1 MSIETQLTNYITH
14 DLLSDKGEVQLGP
27 SDNLL
32 LSGLID
38 SFGVMQLVQFI
49 EQQYSIKVKPAEVTL
64 KNFKTITAI
73 GTFIAAKTSAGEQVS
88 AS

>member
-1 MSIETQLTNYITH
+1 MSIETQLTTYITH
-14 DLLSDKGEVQLGP
+14 DLLSGKGDVQLGP

-49 EQQYSIKVKPAEVTL
+49 EQQYGIKVKPAEVTL
-64 KNFKTITAI
+64 KNFKTISAI
-73 GTFIAAKTSAGEQVS
+73 GAFITAKSGVGEQVS